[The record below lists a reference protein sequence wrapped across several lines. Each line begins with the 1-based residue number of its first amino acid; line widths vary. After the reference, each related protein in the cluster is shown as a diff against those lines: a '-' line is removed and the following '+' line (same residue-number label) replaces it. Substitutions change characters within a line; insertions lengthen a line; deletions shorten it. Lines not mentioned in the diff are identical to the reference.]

1 MWDLSTANKNSSGI
15 DSSCDAAGFQGAST
29 ADVPAQGSAAS
40 VVQPRADMLPKV
52 KITWEQWKKDLFAGQ
67 KPPTAEQW
75 RVLEEIFKRGAVE
88 QQELTHNSRK
98 RSIIEPLR
106 LLVQGL
112 PGAGKSQ
119 VIQWIRSLFE
129 DVLGYT
135 HATEFICVASMNT
148 MAALIGGMTLH
159 TWGEI
164 PRSDE
169 LSALKAA
176 KFRDKADV
184 STMFV
189 KCQNLRWILIDEG
202 SSAGCENLGIM
213 DAGMR

>member
-1 MWDLSTANKNSSGI
+1 
-15 DSSCDAAGFQGAST
+15 
-29 ADVPAQGSAAS
+29 
-40 VVQPRADMLPKV
+40 MLPKV
-52 KITWEQWKKDLFAGQ
+52 KVTWEQWKKDLFAGQ

-169 LSALKAA
+169 MSALKAV